1 MMLQLRDVQSGSD
14 SARSLARGNAAFWAS
29 RETFVPIRNEIL
41 KPIQELKSRALSYEF
56 GALPVAGQV
65 ERHPQQHGS
74 VGSAPPNHASTGH
87 FNASR
92 AIEVLREFRE
102 EDSKDQQE
110 TLQFLIEALDEQ
122 RPGGCK
128 LFSKP

>member
-1 MMLQLRDVQSGSD
+1 MMLQLRDAQSGSD
-14 SARSLARGNAAFWAS
+14 SALSLARGTAACWAS
-29 RETFVPIRNEIL
+29 LETFAPIRGEIF
-41 KPIQELKSRALSYEF
+41 KPIKELESRALSYEF
-56 GALPVAGQV
+56 GALPVSGQV
-65 ERHPQQHGS
+65 ERHPQQRGS
-74 VGSAPPNHASTGH
+74 VGSVPPDRASTEH

-102 EDSKDQQE
+102 EDAKNQQE

-122 RPGGCK
+122 RPEGCK